1 MKKIK
6 KIMALA
12 IAMVMMLSMSMS
24 VFAANTD
31 PTETDPTPTPTV
43 PTSQTIAENS
53 AADAQTGK
61 YTISVASDD
70 KHTYT
75 VYQILT
81 GTLVAGESKLGNPQW
96 GADAKG
102 GENNKVDDFI
112 NAITA
117 SGLTNVQIDDLVKA
131 QLKTDATGQGTVDK
145 DHTLDVAPGYYL
157 IVDTTTSLE
166 DGDAKSLNIVAVF
179 NDIEITPK
187 KGTVESEKHVDD
199 QNDSDS
205 TDHSE
210 LKDSADYDI
219 GDSIP
224 YTLTMTLPAD
234 YANYKQYKIV
244 FTDDMSAGLT
254 YNNDAKIFYGD
265 ADTTGT
271 SITFT
276 SGGTSSYTTPS
287 NGTVYTYT
295 INDLKAAQAAD
306 GASEALKALGAG
318 SVITITYTATLNN
331 NAVIGSAGNPNK
343 YKVDFSSNPNQEAGG
358 KPDTNDTPWDTNIV
372 FTYKT
377 VFNKVDQ
384 AGDPLTGAD
393 FTLYK
398 FIEDENG
405 TDTYNSKKGT
415 WTDVTTLGD
424 GTNKPSKAKDS
435 YTTGEGSDAKTAA
448 NAKFTFSGIDAG
460 VYKLVESTTPT
471 GYNTLEDQIFTITA
485 EHQLEADDPKLT
497 SLSGTDGAQ
506 FTMTPVMTGEGE
518 DATPTGELDADIE
531 NKQGAELPSTGGI
544 GTTIFYILGTVL
556 VIGAGVL
563 LVTRRRMSAN

>member
-1 MKKIK
+1 MKHLK

-12 IAMVMMLSMSMS
+12 IAMVMVLSMSVT
-24 VFAANTD
+24 VFAAED
-31 PTETDPTPTPTV
+31 ETPDTTSTV
-43 PTSQTIAENS
+43 PTSQTIADGS
-53 AADAQTGK
+53 AADTNGQ
-61 YTISVASDD
+61 YTISVATDD
-70 KHTYT
+70 THTYT

-96 GADAKG
+96 GSDAKG
-102 GENNKVDDFI
+102 GEDNKVDAFI
-112 NAITA
+112 NSITQA
-117 SGLTNVQIDDLVKA
+117 GLSNVQIDDLVKA
-131 QLKTDATGQGTVDK
+131 QLKDDAAGVGTVNK
-145 DHTLDVAPGYYL
+145 SKSLDVAPGYYL
-157 IVDTTTSLE
+157 IVDTTTDLE
-166 DGDAKSLNIVAVF
+166 YGDAKSLNIVAVF
-179 NDIEITPK
+179 NDITITPK
-187 KGTVESEKHVDD
+187 KGTVTSEKHVDD

-224 YTLTMTLPAD
+224 YTLTMTLPDD

-254 YNNDAKIFYGD
+254 FNNDAKIFYGA

-271 SITFT
+271 SISFVE
-276 SGGTSSYTTPS
+276 GGTSSYTSPS
-287 NGTVYTYT
+287 AGKVYTYT
-295 INDLKAAQAAD
+295 IADLKAAQAAD

-318 SVITITYTATLNN
+318 SVIKITYTATLNS
-331 NAVIGSAGNPNK
+331 NAVVGSAGNPNK

-358 KPDTNDTPWDTNIV
+358 TPDTNDTPWDTNIV

-377 VFNKVDQ
+377 VFNKIDQ

-405 TDTYNSKKGT
+405 TDTYNNKKGT

-424 GTNKPSKAKDS
+424 DTNKPSKEKAD
-435 YTTGEGSDAKTAA
+435 YTKGEGTDAKTAA
-448 NAKFTFSGIDAG
+448 DAKFTFSGIDAG

-471 GYNTLEDQIFTITA
+471 GYNTIEDQIFTITA
-485 EHQLEADDPKLT
+485 THDLESDNPTLT
-497 SLSGTDGAQ
+497 ALTGTDGAQ
-506 FTMTPVMTGEGE
+506 FTMTPSISDGSLT
-518 DATPTGELDADIE
+518 ADIE
-531 NKQGAELPSTGGI
+531 NKQGTELPSTGGA
-544 GTTIFYILGTVL
+544 GTTIFYIVGAIL
-556 VIGAGVL
+556 VVGASVL
-563 LVTRRRMSAN
+563 LITRRRMSAR

>member
-1 MKKIK
+1 MKKFR

-12 IAMVMMLSMSMS
+12 IAMVMMLSMSIAA
-24 VFAANTD
+24 FAD
-31 PTETDPTPTPTV
+31 STV
-43 PTSQTIAENS
+43 PTSQTIANDS
-53 AADAQTGK
+53 AANADGK
-61 YTISVASDD
+61 YTISVASTDT
-70 KHTYT
+70 HAYT

-81 GTLVAGESKLGNPQW
+81 GTLTAGESKLGNPQW
-96 GADAKG
+96 GADAKKTG
-102 GENNKVDDFI
+102 NTGVDAFI
-112 NAITA
+112 TSITA

-131 QLKTDATGQGTVDK
+131 ELKSDATGRGTVSAASP
-145 DHTLDVAPGYYL
+145 LDVEPGYYL
-157 IVDTTTSLE
+157 IVDTTASLA

-179 NDIEITPK
+179 NDIQITPK

-205 TDHSE
+205 TDYSE

-254 YNNDAKIFYGD
+254 YNGDAKIYYGA

-271 SITFT
+271 DIGAAFAVDT
-276 SGGTSSYTTPS
+276 SATSAYSTPS
-287 NGTVYTYT
+287 AGTVYKYT
-295 INDLKAAQAAD
+295 IADLKASTATEAQ
-306 GASEALKALGAG
+306 KALVAG
-318 SVITITYTATLNN
+318 DVIKIEYTATLNN
-331 NAVIGSAGNPNK
+331 AAVIGAAGNPNK

-358 KPDTNDTPWDTNIV
+358 TPDTNDTPWDTNIV

-384 AGDPLTGAD
+384 AEDPLTGAD

-405 TDTYNSKKGT
+405 TDTYNNKKGT

-424 GTNKPSKAKDS
+424 GTNKPSKAIAS
-435 YTTGEGSDAKTAA
+435 YTKGEGESAKTAA

-460 VYKLVESTTPT
+460 VYKLVESTTPAT
-471 GYNTLEDQIFTITA
+471 YNTIEDQIFTITA
-485 EHQLEADDPKLT
+485 THQLEADDPTLT
-497 SLSGTDGAQ
+497 ALTGTDGAE
-506 FTMTPVMTGEGE
+506 FRMTPNTSDGSL
-518 DATPTGELDADIE
+518 TADIKNE
-531 NKQGAELPSTGGI
+531 QGAELPSTGGI
-544 GTTIFYILGTVL
+544 GTTMFYIVGAIM
-556 VIGAGVL
+556 VIGAGVVL
-563 LVTRRRMSAN
+563 ISRRRMNVQ